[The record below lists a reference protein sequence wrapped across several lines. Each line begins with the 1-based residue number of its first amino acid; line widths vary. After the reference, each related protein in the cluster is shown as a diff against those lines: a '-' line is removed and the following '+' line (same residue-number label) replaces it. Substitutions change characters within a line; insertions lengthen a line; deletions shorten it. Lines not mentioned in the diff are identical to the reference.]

1 MTERKILEKYDNL
14 SENELNKK
22 DKKKSLCQKWCYN
35 QCYCELQKWKKKRK
49 ERKTGGFRKKLKI
62 LESAISENE
71 GRKLKSKI
79 GTIFASEKILDEYS
93 VKIYEIDPYFYERF

>member
-1 MTERKILEKYDNL
+1 MMLQPVL
-14 SENELNKK
+14 
-22 DKKKSLCQKWCYN
+22 LCIA
-35 QCYCELQKWKKKRK
+35 EVKKKRK

-71 GRKLKSKI
+71 GHKLKSKI